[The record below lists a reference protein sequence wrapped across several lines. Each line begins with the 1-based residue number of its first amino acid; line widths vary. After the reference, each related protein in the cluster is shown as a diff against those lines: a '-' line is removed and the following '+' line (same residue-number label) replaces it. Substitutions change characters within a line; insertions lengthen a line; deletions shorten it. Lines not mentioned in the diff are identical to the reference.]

1 MILLPG
7 DPGFAETLA
16 APPPNWGEVAARDGS
31 SYAFAVRP
39 GSAGVAEAVTLTE
52 LEDFIYSGEYDE
64 RLDEIEQEEALEA
77 EALPLI
83 WTP

>member
-16 APPPNWGEVAARDGS
+16 TPPPNWGQVAAQDGS

-39 GSAGVAEAVTLTE
+39 GSGGVAEAVTLTE
-52 LEDFIYSGEYDE
+52 LEDFLNSGEYDE
-64 RLDEIEQEEALEA
+64 RLDEIEAEDALYEEDI
-77 EALPLI
+77 PLI

>member
-7 DPGFAETLA
+7 DPGFSETLA

-39 GSAGVAEAVTLTE
+39 DSGGVAEAVTLSE
-52 LEDFIYSGEYDE
+52 LEDFLYSGEYDE
-64 RLDEIEQEEALEA
+64 RLDEIAAEEALED

>member
-16 APPPNWGEVAARDGS
+16 APPPNWGDVAARDGS

-39 GSAGVAEAVTLTE
+39 GSGGVAEAVTLSE
-52 LEDFIYSGEYDE
+52 LEDFIYGGEYDE
-64 RLDEIEQEEALEA
+64 RLDEIDVEEELYE
-77 EALPLI
+77 EEIPLI

>member
-16 APPPNWGEVAARDGS
+16 TPPPNWGQVAARDGS
-31 SYAFAVRP
+31 SYAYAVRP
-39 GSAGVAEAVTLTE
+39 GSGGVAEAVTLTE
-52 LEDFIYSGEYDE
+52 LNEFLNGGEYDE
-64 RLDEIEQEEALEA
+64 RLDELEREAALFEEET
-77 EALPLI
+77 PLI